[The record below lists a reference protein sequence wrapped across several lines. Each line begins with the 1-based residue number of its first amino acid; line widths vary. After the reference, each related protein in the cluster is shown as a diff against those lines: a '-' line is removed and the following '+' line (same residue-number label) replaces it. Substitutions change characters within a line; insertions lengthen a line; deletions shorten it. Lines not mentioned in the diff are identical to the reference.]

1 MLHHISFL
9 TLANKKINLP
19 RIKWLMILSQVMIVV
34 FAGQWL
40 MSQYREQQA
49 QLKENLTE
57 VFTHVQSRLSDS
69 LVMTNVMDTAFTK
82 KATFAGRAMECKKDT
97 MKHLQLSAYGVH
109 KLMGKVQTTPERQAY
124 LYQLDSIL
132 FNDMFAAEMRKY
144 GWDFSSEWI
153 NNSDSDKAKASAA
166 IFINS
171 NFFTDARGV
180 VVKDYSSY
188 IIGKMVPQGLFMLVM
203 LAVTAV
209 AFVVSYRS
217 LKAQIKLSVMKD
229 DFISNMS
236 HELKTPIATVKVA
249 LEALNSYDIIDNPK
263 LNREYLGM
271 AASEMDRL
279 ELLATRVLNTSLL
292 DSGKVYLQQ
301 ESHNLEQLATEVV
314 KAMQPRFEKA
324 GATVSVDVKGSD
336 FTVAI
341 DKLHIQGVL
350 VNLIDNS
357 LKYGVKPVHINISL
371 VENNGK
377 VQLALTDNGPGI
389 PEEYRE
395 KVFEKFFRVP
405 NANRHNTKGHGLGLS
420 YAAQVMRQ
428 HNGSI
433 NVKNLA
439 QGGCM
444 FTLSFQ

>member
-1 MLHHISFL
+1 
-9 TLANKKINLP
+9 
-19 RIKWLMILSQVMIVV
+19 MIFSQVLVVV
-34 FAGQWL
+34 FAAQWL
-40 MSQYREQQA
+40 FSQYKEQRA
-49 QLKENLTE
+49 QLKDNLTE
-57 VFTHVQSRLSDS
+57 LFTNVQERIHDS
-69 LVMTNVMDTAFTK
+69 LVTNVIDTSFLN
-82 KATFAGRAMECKKDT
+82 KAVYADHIGPVCKNDST
-97 MKHLQLSAYGVH
+97 RHVQLSQKGVH
-109 KLMGKVQTTPERQAY
+109 KLIAGANISPDENRR
-124 LYQLDSIL
+124 LYRMDSII
-132 FNDMFAAEMRKY
+132 FNDMFAEEMRKY
-144 GWDFSSEWI
+144 GWNFQSEWI
-153 NNSDSDKAKASAA
+153 NNSDSDKAKAAQA

-180 VVKDYSSY
+180 VIKDYRGY
-188 IIGKMVPQGLFMLVM
+188 ILGKMVPEALFVLV
-203 LAVTAV
+203 LLSVTAA
-209 AFVVSYRS
+209 AFVISYRG
-217 LKAQIKLSVMKD
+217 LRAQIKLGVMKD

-249 LEALNSYDIIDNPK
+249 LEALNNYDIIDNPK

-292 DSGKVYLQQ
+292 ESGKMYLQQ
-301 ESHNLEQLATEVV
+301 ESYSLEQLVADVV
-314 KAMQPRFEKA
+314 KAMQPRLQKS
-324 GATVSVDVKGSD
+324 GATVTVETTGRE

-350 VNLIDNS
+350 VNLLDNS
-357 LKYGVKPVHINISL
+357 MKYSNGPVHININLAES
-371 VENNGK
+371 NGK

-433 NVKNLA
+433 SVRNVLE
-439 QGGCM
+439 GGCV
-444 FTLSFQ
+444 FTLSF